1 MTMSEYKPQD
11 GLPTGKLC
19 MEASAGTGK
28 TYTIQGLVTR
38 LIAEEGADVIVPGEV
53 PLSLLLALNG
63 VTRID
68 DVPVIDTFAVTLKMT
83 EMMVDLRRLTGL
95 AASRHGFMNS
105 TPGPERLDQV
115 MAFYGLDKL
124 RFD

>member
-1 MTMSEYKPQD
+1 MLERFI
-11 GLPTGKLC
+11 
-19 MEASAGTGK
+19 ESAR
-28 TYTIQGLVTR
+28 R

-83 EMMVDLRRLTGL
+83 EMMVDLRRLPGL